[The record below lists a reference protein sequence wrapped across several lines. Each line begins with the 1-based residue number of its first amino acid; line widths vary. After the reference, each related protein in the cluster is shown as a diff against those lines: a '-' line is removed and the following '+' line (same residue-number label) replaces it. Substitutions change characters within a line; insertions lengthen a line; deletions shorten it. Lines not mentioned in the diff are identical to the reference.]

1 LQNVDRQH
9 SKYYILYSKFLNS
22 IEMKNIAIVGGGI
35 VGLCSAYYLNK
46 AGHHVT
52 IFDDGNMDDTCSIG
66 NAGMVV
72 PSHIIPLASPGMI
85 AKGIRWMFNSKS
97 PFYVKPRLNGDL
109 IKWGMKFYTHAN
121 KQHVEK
127 SIPVL
132 KDISVLS
139 KSLYQQLAGENH
151 FDFGYQERGLMMLY
165 QNSETEKEEI
175 EAAHLSNKH
184 GVEAQILSLAEIQK
198 LEPEVKVRAKG
209 GVYFPGDAHLI
220 PQLLIKNLI
229 QYLRQQGVTI
239 KSQSRVEDFVING
252 NKVERIKVSNDSLP
266 FDDIVI
272 ATGAWSGVFCSKLG
286 IDLPMQSGKGYSFTL
301 NDMQKN
307 IRIPSILIEGRVAVT
322 PMGNSL
328 RFGGTMEIIGTD
340 RSISMNRVK
349 GIVETIPAYYPEMN
363 VNVPEPQHIWSGLRP
378 CSPDGLPYIGRST
391 SFNNVIIATGHSMM
405 GLSLGPATGKLV
417 SEIINEQP
425 LSMKLDALNPERFN

>member
-1 LQNVDRQH
+1 
-9 SKYYILYSKFLNS
+9 
-22 IEMKNIAIVGGGI
+22 MKNIAIVGGGI

-46 AGHHVT
+46 AGHHIT
-52 IFDDGNMDDTCSIG
+52 IFDDGNLDDTCSIG

-85 AKGIRWMFNSKS
+85 AKGFRWMFNSKS

-139 KSLYQQLAGENH
+139 KSLYQQLATENQ

-198 LEPEVKVRAKG
+198 LEPEVKVSAKG

-220 PQLLIKNLI
+220 PQLLVKNLI
-229 QYLRQQGVTI
+229 QYLRQQGVII
-239 KSQSRVEDFVING
+239 KSQSRVDDFVVNG
-252 NKVERIKVSNDSLP
+252 NVVERVRVSNDLIS
-266 FDDIVI
+266 FDEVVI

-301 NDMQKN
+301 NDMKKN
-307 IRIPSILIEGRVAVT
+307 IRVPSILIEGRVAVT

-349 GIVETIPAYYPEMN
+349 GIVETIPAFYPEMK
-363 VNVPEPQHIWSGLRP
+363 VEVPAPQHIWSGLRP

-391 SFNNVIIATGHSMM
+391 KFNNVIIATGHSMM

-417 SEIINEQP
+417 SEIINERP